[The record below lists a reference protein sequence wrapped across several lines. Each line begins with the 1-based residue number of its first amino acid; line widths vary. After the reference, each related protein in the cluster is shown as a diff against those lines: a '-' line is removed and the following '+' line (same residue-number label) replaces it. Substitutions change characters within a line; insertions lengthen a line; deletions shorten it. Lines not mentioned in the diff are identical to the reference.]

1 MWLRSFDQATLSSPF
16 ARVGFMVPQLAE
28 TAAFDLQVSSGQPS
42 RQFSEW
48 CASLTGR
55 SWTLAVRVIAVT
67 LLCSGSASAAPLSV
81 AANPAP
87 EEEIAIEIIPRGA
100 AYKSPAKAKPSKTS
114 PSAKSN
120 SSPKTPSTKSALA
133 GRGQQSTKPSSTWE
147 DPKPFHLH
155 SQAAANAA
163 QSGTD
168 NSQHTTEPL
177 EERVPAVASQ
187 APAGSALAE
196 RTEHINSEPRTPQ
209 VAAQEFAV
217 PLIKLVEPPAYV
229 RAGKSSTGTTASASN
244 PLAPLE
250 LWKPLRPEERAEPL
264 LRNSFQPNT
273 STAIANYGGNSI
285 ADNLSTPAELTEP
298 HVLEEQGAAV
308 AETRVTAP
316 EPRRPDIRK
325 PTTGIAAP
333 RAPGASHSLFAT
345 RRPTTPIG
353 NRPVATVSRAQ
364 VSAAEHETARPPYGT
379 PMQPPARPPV
389 TAPQPPAALAVGR
402 YGNHPSL
409 QTPRQ
414 TTHTPAPG
422 SRYGMAPPVVA
433 HSEARAAI
441 PARHTQQ
448 PDTATA
454 PARPASHSIMHPAT
468 PPRQTR

>member
-1 MWLRSFDQATLSSPF
+1 
-16 ARVGFMVPQLAE
+16 MVPQLAE
-28 TAAFDLQVSSGQPS
+28 TAASDLRVSSGQPS
-42 RQFSEW
+42 RHFSEW
-48 CASLTGR
+48 CTSLTGR

-67 LLCSGSASAAPLSV
+67 LLYSGSASAAPLNA
-81 AANPAP
+81 AANHAP

-100 AYKSPAKAKPSKTS
+100 AYKSPSKAKQPKTS
-114 PSAKSN
+114 PSAKSTA
-120 SSPKTPSTKSALA
+120 SPKTPSTKSALA
-133 GRGQQSTKPSSTWE
+133 GRGQQSTKPSSAWE

-155 SQAAANAA
+155 SQAAANAT
-163 QSGTD
+163 QSGSD
-168 NSQHTTEPL
+168 NSQHTSEPL
-177 EERVPAVASQ
+177 EERAPAVASP

-196 RTEHINSEPRTPQ
+196 RAERTNSEPRTPQ

-229 RAGKSSTGTTASASN
+229 RAGKSSTGTAASASN
-244 PLAPLE
+244 PPAPLE

-264 LRNSFQPNT
+264 LRNSFQPKT
-273 STAIANYGGNSI
+273 STAIANYGGSST
-285 ADNLSTPAELTEP
+285 ADNLPAPAELAQP
-298 HVLEEQGAAV
+298 HELEEQGAAV

-333 RAPGASHSLFAT
+333 RTPGASHALFAT
-345 RRPTTPIG
+345 RRPTAPIG
-353 NRPVATVSRAQ
+353 NRPVATVSQAQ
-364 VSAAEHETARPPYGT
+364 VSAAGHETARPPYGA

-389 TAPQPPAALAVGR
+389 TAPQPPAVLAGGR

-422 SRYGMAPPVVA
+422 SRYGMASHSVA
-433 HSEARAAI
+433 HSVPRAEM

-454 PARPASHSIMHPAT
+454 PTRPASHSIMHPMA
-468 PPRQTR
+468 PPRPTR